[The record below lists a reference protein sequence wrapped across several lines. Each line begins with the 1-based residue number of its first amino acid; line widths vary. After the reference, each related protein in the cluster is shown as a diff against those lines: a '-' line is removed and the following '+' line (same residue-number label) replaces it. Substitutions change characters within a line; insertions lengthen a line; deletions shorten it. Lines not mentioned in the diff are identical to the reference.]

1 MFSWNERDS
10 LKIFELSVSEKSRL
24 FELAERNIW
33 LSYNNGLKEAVFTIG
48 DIQKLKNEHLGTP
61 LPIIYPSHDT
71 LKIIVSIRDCGEF
84 GGHIETIDIVNNG
97 EESYIATFHS
107 DSIYCQNEITRLS
120 YNSKYNGVQSTTSQ
134 DNLNT
139 LINALGSCEDIGAIS
154 NAPFEIAIIKEK
166 DVLYQRIYLK
176 WTHYLDFRMETF
188 RF

>member
-1 MFSWNERDS
+1 
-10 LKIFELSVSEKSRL
+10 
-24 FELAERNIW
+24 
-33 LSYNNGLKEAVFTIG
+33 
-48 DIQKLKNEHLGTP
+48 
-61 LPIIYPSHDT
+61 
-71 LKIIVSIRDCGEF
+71 
-84 GGHIETIDIVNNG
+84 
-97 EESYIATFHS
+97 
-107 DSIYCQNEITRLS
+107 
-120 YNSKYNGVQSTTSQ
+120 VQSTTSQ